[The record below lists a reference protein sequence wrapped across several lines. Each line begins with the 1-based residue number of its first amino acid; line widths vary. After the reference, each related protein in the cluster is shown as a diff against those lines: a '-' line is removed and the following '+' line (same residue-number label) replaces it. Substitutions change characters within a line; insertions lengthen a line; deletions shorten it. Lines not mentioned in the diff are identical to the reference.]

1 MIEKFSE
8 DYFFIKDVLHYL
20 RNGNNT
26 QQSEY
31 KEKLLNRYKE
41 YIKGVIG
48 RQIKIEFDLKDDAF
62 NQFCF
67 KLFDPEYLD
76 KYRGDASFSTYIY
89 KEILGSIRKVMPKSK
104 KEYVSEQDDNDQVA
118 NYDGP
123 WSEEARIDLDGGEGF
138 ATAARIQHGHL
149 SKGRKIL
156 QEDLEKFMPRQE
168 SQEQLLGIKD
178 LRAKID
184 QALAVSILRLTQ
196 THPKNIRILV
206 MRFCDYSWD
215 EIADCLDI
223 GIDAARKH
231 FTRSDGILDRFSALL
246 IKTLWDNYKI
256 DFQTVSKNFD
266 VLMAVE

>member
-1 MIEKFSE
+1 MDERFSD
-8 DYFFIKDVLHYL
+8 DYTFIKSVIYYL
-20 RNGNNT
+20 RNGNTN
-26 QQSEY
+26 QKAKY

-48 RQIKIEFDLKDDAF
+48 KHIKIEFDLKDDAF

-67 KLFDPEYLD
+67 KLFDPKYLE

-89 KEILGSIRKVMPKSK
+89 KEILASIRKVMPKSK
-104 KEYVSEQDDNDQVA
+104 KECVSAQDNDDQGT

-123 WSEEARIDLDGGEGF
+123 WSEEARIDLDGGEEF
-138 ATAARIQHGHL
+138 ATAAPIQYGHL
-149 SKGRKIL
+149 PKGRKIL

-184 QALAVSILRLTQ
+184 QALAVSILKMTQ
-196 THPKNIRILV
+196 IHPKDIRILV
-206 MRFCDYSWD
+206 MRFCDYGWD

-223 GIDAARKH
+223 SIDAARKH

-266 VLMAVE
+266 ALMAVE